1 VSRRTRRR
9 LVRGLAAC
17 AAVLGAALG
26 AMPRAMPTARAQQAT
41 FSSRIEAVRV
51 DVLVSARGEPVR
63 GLGPADFEV
72 FDNGVRQNVDLVSFE
87 RLPLSVVLALDM
99 SDSVVG
105 AKLIHLREASR
116 LLVGELGSDDRAAL
130 VTFNEAVALRAA
142 PTTDMAFVRNAIDA
156 AEPSGAT
163 SIFDASFAALTVG
176 EGGGGRGLVILFSD
190 GIDTASWLKRDDVL
204 DIAKRCDAVVYAVS
218 TASSAEDRFV
228 RALTDQTGGRRLSV
242 ASTKDLGAAF
252 LEMLNEFRQRYV
264 ISYSPAGVARD
275 GWHRLTVRVKNRNV
289 TVRARPGY
297 LAQF

>member
-1 VSRRTRRR
+1 VSLRTRRR
-9 LVRGLAAC
+9 FVPALAAC
-17 AAVLGAALG
+17 AVVLLAVLGAVAVS
-26 AMPRAMPTARAQQAT
+26 RAQQAT
-41 FSSRIEAVRV
+41 FSSRIETVRV
-51 DVLVSARGEPVR
+51 DVLVSAGGAPVR

-163 SIFDASFAALTVG
+163 SIFDASFAALTIG

-190 GIDTASWLKRDDVL
+190 GLDTASWLLPDHVV

-218 TASSAEDRFV
+218 AGKVADDKFLRN
-228 RALTDQTGGRRLSV
+228 LTDETGGRRV
-242 ASTKDLGAAF
+242 AVESTQEMAAVF
-252 LEMLNEFRQRYV
+252 LQMLDEFRQRYV
-264 ISYSPAGVARD
+264 VGYTPTGVSAD
-275 GWHRLTVRVKNRNV
+275 GWHKLTVRVKNRSV
-289 TVRARPGY
+289 SVKARPGY

>member
-1 VSRRTRRR
+1 MSLRTRRR
-9 LVRGLAAC
+9 FVPALAAC
-17 AAVLGAALG
+17 AVVLLAVLGAVVVS
-26 AMPRAMPTARAQQAT
+26 RAQQAT

-51 DVLVSARGEPVR
+51 DVLVSAGGAPVR

-190 GIDTASWLKRDDVL
+190 GLDTASWLLPEQVL

-218 TASSAEDRFV
+218 AGKVADDKFLRN
-228 RALTDQTGGRRLSV
+228 LTDETGGRRV
-242 ASTKDLGAAF
+242 AVESTQEMAAVF
-252 LEMLNEFRQRYV
+252 LQMLDEFRQRYV
-264 ISYSPAGVARD
+264 VGYTPTGVPAD
-275 GWHRLTVRVKNRNV
+275 GWHKLTVRVKNRNV
-289 TVRARPGY
+289 DVKARPGY
-297 LAQF
+297 LAGR